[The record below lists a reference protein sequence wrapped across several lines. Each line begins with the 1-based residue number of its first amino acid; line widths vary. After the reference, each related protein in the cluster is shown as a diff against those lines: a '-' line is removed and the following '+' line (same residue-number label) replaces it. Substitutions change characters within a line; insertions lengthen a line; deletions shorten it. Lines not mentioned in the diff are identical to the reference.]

1 MNYCALLLGFFFLY
15 CHENTYSYPF
25 NIIQMIFC
33 NWRASD
39 LGKTKVLPSSRG
51 RWRQDFVKSLDEIN
65 IFCIFAVRNILTE
78 WKQNLTNRFLLQR
91 ALSSVILLGR
101 ESNGSASKM
110 RMRLFRTSR
119 RGRCAS
125 C

>member
-39 LGKTKVLPSSRG
+39 LGKTKVLPSSRR

-65 IFCIFAVRNILTE
+65 IFCIFAVRNMLTE
-78 WKQNLTNRFLLQR
+78 WRQNLINQFLLQR
-91 ALSSVILLGR
+91 ALSSVI
-101 ESNGSASKM
+101 
-110 RMRLFRTSR
+110 
-119 RGRCAS
+119 
-125 C
+125 